1 MDDFVLSNLQDSRN
15 EWCSRLINILTPQ
28 INDGLYSIYDEAWK
42 LCTENEEAPK
52 YLMTLQNFLARVPKW
67 NASIIQN
74 ESNRIIEK
82 SGCNHLAEL
91 ITCVHII
98 QLKTLTCMR
107 VSSKQKK
114 IDIKIPEITEFVHK
128 IYIHT
133 ARKIYKNV
141 YLFERNVSPLQKQRN
156 NREIDIIIK
165 ECILNAIRESI
176 PIEHLLKVY
185 MDDEHVEEDTDILE
199 TEEIIG
205 QEPIVEADNDDNH
218 DDDNNNNNNNNNG
231 GNAHVVD
238 HKKQSITFN
247 DFDSVLNENHEEE
260 FISAPKTLE
269 RLEEISIRNY
279 AKRKEDEEQEDD
291 DDTLKFGDKIELN
304 EFDELKFD

>member
-185 MDDEHVEEDTDILE
+185 
-199 TEEIIG
+199 
-205 QEPIVEADNDDNH
+205 
-218 DDDNNNNNNNNNG
+218 
-231 GNAHVVD
+231 
-238 HKKQSITFN
+238 
-247 DFDSVLNENHEEE
+247 
-260 FISAPKTLE
+260 
-269 RLEEISIRNY
+269 RR
-279 AKRKEDEEQEDD
+279 
-291 DDTLKFGDKIELN
+291 
-304 EFDELKFD
+304 

>member
-28 INDGLYSIYDEAWK
+28 INDGLHSIYDEAWK

-218 DDDNNNNNNNNNG
+218 DDDNNNNNNNG
-231 GNAHVVD
+231 GNADVVD

-291 DDTLKFGDKIELN
+291 DDTLKLGDKIELN

>member
-1 MDDFVLSNLQDSRN
+1 M
-15 EWCSRLINILTPQ
+15 
-28 INDGLYSIYDEAWK
+28 
-42 LCTENEEAPK
+42 
-52 YLMTLQNFLARVPKW
+52 
-67 NASIIQN
+67 
-74 ESNRIIEK
+74 
-82 SGCNHLAEL
+82 
-91 ITCVHII
+91 
-98 QLKTLTCMR
+98 
-107 VSSKQKK
+107 
-114 IDIKIPEITEFVHK
+114 
-128 IYIHT
+128 
-133 ARKIYKNV
+133 
-141 YLFERNVSPLQKQRN
+141 SPLQKQRN